1 MPAWTIPY
9 SKSGVLPMP
18 AFTKTLYY
26 IISDTRKLSNH
37 VHVLPLSKVI
47 LQRTSIFMYKLM
59 NDMLPAALD
68 YLIIRNNDIHQ
79 YTCNTRQKQQLH
91 GTRPTCKSVVHSFST
106 RSFQIWNAMSNV
118 IDSHNSLYSF
128 KYKTKAFLLNNE
140 LILTM

>member
-1 MPAWTIPY
+1 
-9 SKSGVLPMP
+9 
-18 AFTKTLYY
+18 
-26 IISDTRKLSNH
+26 
-37 VHVLPLSKVI
+37 
-47 LQRTSIFMYKLM
+47 MYKLM

-79 YTCNTRQKQQLH
+79 YNTRQKHQLH

-106 RSFQIWNAMSNV
+106 RSFQIWNVMSNV
-118 IDSHNSLYSF
+118 IDSHNSFYSF